1 MHAFAAYFV
10 PTQQNTVKTD
20 TKRISWLPR
29 DSTKTA
35 TNRSADVRDTARCS
49 KLAWTL
55 LRDGPGASGD
65 RARNPFG
72 RFPDALGMPGASQDR
87 SWDGSWATRT
97 RHKRGLERLQNCL
110 ERPKLPT
117 IQFLC
122 IFGSNWPLL
131 GSLACCIR
139 AFHRS
144 FDHTFICSLDLKV
157 SVTRAL
163 RRIVIYVSYIQAPP
177 SITIQLYNY
186 KTVAT

>member
-1 MHAFAAYFV
+1 MRHHSLLL
-10 PTQQNTVKTD
+10 T
-20 TKRISWLPR
+20 RL
-29 DSTKTA
+29 
-35 TNRSADVRDTARCS
+35 DTA
-49 KLAWTL
+49 
-55 LRDGPGASGD
+55 PGRFGSVWERPG
-65 RARNPFG
+65 NPFG
-72 RFPDALGMPGASQDR
+72 RFPGALGMPGASQDR

-97 RHKRGLERLQNCL
+97 RHKRGLERLQNSL
-110 ERPKLPT
+110 ERPKLPA
-117 IQFLC
+117 IEFSF

-177 SITIQLYNY
+177 SIYIYIY
-186 KTVAT
+186 IPEYSR

>member
-10 PTQQNTVKTD
+10 RTQQNTVKTD

-49 KLAWTL
+49 ELAWTL

-72 RFPDALGMPGASQDR
+72 RFADALGTPRASPDR
-87 SWDGSWATRT
+87 SWDGSRATRT
-97 RHKRGLERLQNCL
+97 RHKRGLERLQNGL

-117 IQFLC
+117 IEFLSMFGQFWWLV
-122 IFGSNWPLL
+122 
-131 GSLACCIR
+131 GSLACCFFR
-139 AFHRS
+139 AFNRS
-144 FDHTFICSLDLKV
+144 FDRTFVCSVDL
-157 SVTRAL
+157 SVTRSL
-163 RRIVIYVSYIQAPP
+163 HRMFIYVACIQAPP
-177 SITIQLYNY
+177 SN
-186 KTVAT
+186 

>member
-10 PTQQNTVKTD
+10 GRQQNTVKTD

-49 KLAWTL
+49 ELAWTL

-65 RARNPFG
+65 CARNPFG
-72 RFPDALGMPGASQDR
+72 RFADALGTPRASPDR
-87 SWDGSWATRT
+87 SWDGSRATRT
-97 RHKRGLERLQNCL
+97 RHKRGLERLQNSL

-117 IQFLC
+117 IEFLF

-163 RRIVIYVSYIQAPP
+163 RRIGIYVSYIQAPP
-177 SITIQLYNY
+177 SVLIILYFDWY
-186 KTVAT
+186 LL